1 MPGKNIRKH
10 KIKNESNLE
19 SNIEMKTE
27 KDYNEAK
34 KKRGQLSKE
43 IEKLDKKILKYENDN
58 KLHEFYKIEDVR
70 TFIMYDSSEGSV
82 FTFEDV
88 SYKTED
94 YQYMEREYG
103 YESMQDCVCGATIKQ
118 LEDDYGLIQKIDE

>member
-94 YQYMEREYG
+94 YQYMEIEYG
-103 YESMQDCVCGATIKQ
+103 YESMQDCVYGATIKQ

>member
-103 YESMQDCVCGATIKQ
+103 YESMQDCVYGATIKQ